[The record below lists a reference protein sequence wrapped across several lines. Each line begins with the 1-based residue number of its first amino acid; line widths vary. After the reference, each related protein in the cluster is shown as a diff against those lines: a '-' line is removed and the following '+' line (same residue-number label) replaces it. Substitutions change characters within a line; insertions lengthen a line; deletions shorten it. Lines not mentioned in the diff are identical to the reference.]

1 MSDLTL
7 TKTRITGGVW
17 NGILTG
23 AAGDTSPRLV
33 LTHRGEVV
41 PGLKTTRIDDGTWS
55 VDVPI
60 PADHLADGVQTF
72 IITDSETEAKLTS
85 FAFLAGE
92 ALSEDIRAEM
102 DLLREELDM
111 LKRAFRRHCLETAVE
126 E

>member
-1 MSDLTL
+1 MADMIL
-7 TKTRITGGVW
+7 TKTRITGGIW

-23 AAGDTSPRLV
+23 AARGTIPRLV
-33 LTHRGEVV
+33 LTHQGDVLS
-41 PGLKTTRIDDGTWS
+41 GLTTKLLDDDSWS

-60 PADHLADGVQTF
+60 LTDRLADGVQTF
-72 IITDSETEAKLTS
+72 IVSDANTGEKLTS

-102 DLLREELDM
+102 DLLRDELDM
-111 LKRAFRRHCLETAVE
+111 LKRAFRRHCLETAPE